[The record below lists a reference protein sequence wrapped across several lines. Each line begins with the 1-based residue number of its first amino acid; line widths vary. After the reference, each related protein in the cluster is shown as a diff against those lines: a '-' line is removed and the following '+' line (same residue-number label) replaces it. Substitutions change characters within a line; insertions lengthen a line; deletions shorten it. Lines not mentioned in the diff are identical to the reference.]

1 MKSFL
6 LHVRK
11 SFEQV
16 NQKLA
21 DIHFFRKVGITYQ
34 VLWNLLLVALIVG
47 FLLVLLAGGTAAGYF
62 ASLVHDEQPYSEEEL
77 RTHVGSLT
85 ETSEI
90 YLANDVYLGK
100 IRSDVERDI
109 VTLDDIADEVKWAI
123 VATEDEHFY
132 EHEGIVPKALLR
144 ATMQE
149 IANSSVQ
156 TGGSTLTQ
164 QLIKQQVLSN
174 EVSFDRKATE
184 IMLAMRLEHFMS
196 KDEILEAY
204 LNVVPFGRNASGRNV
219 EGIQAASMGIFG
231 VAASE
236 LNLAQSAYLAGMP
249 QSPFGYTPFTG
260 DADVKDEDGLRPGFN
275 RFRTVLNRMYESG
288 YIDQEQRDEA
298 LDYDLAAD
306 FIEYAPDPMAR
317 HPRLTSEILERA
329 TEALLAV
336 EKESFEGWDQL
347 SASAQSLEEEEM
359 RGTVQNRIENGGYK
373 ITTTIDEDL
382 YSAMNDAASNSDYYF
397 GPNNGNGD
405 PEEVGAVLIDNR
417 TGAIL
422 SFVGGREENL
432 DNQLNYT
439 TRLRSPGSTIKPIL
453 PFAGAL
459 EAGVTQPGLVIPDTP
474 TNRRVDG
481 VPINNYDNSHD
492 GNITLRE
499 SLKRSRNVPAIKA
512 WWHVPEELKQH
523 LILSSGVTNMST
535 VETAAIG
542 GGGATVEQIV
552 SAYSAFANDGKR
564 PEAYMI
570 EKIETYDGEI
580 VYEHEKKE
588 FDYISPQSN
597 YLLVDMMRDVVSTSG
612 GTASRVPGLLNFSAD
627 WAGKTGTSNENIDS
641 WFVASNPY
649 VSLGVWNGYTGSKQ
663 VPLLERYNGMGTGER
678 TQNIWA
684 NIANAAYSVKPS
696 LMTAEGTRFQRP
708 SGLTER
714 RVCGLTG
721 GSSNAICDEEGLV
734 TTDLYNNNLLSR
746 IDGLSPFQSELKS
759 TVQKQ
764 LDELRKRERD
774 ERRENDNDDDDEDDD
789 SSSDDG
795 EEENDSS
802 NEDEDNENEDDDDT
816 DEGTTDEE
824 EDSADDEEE

>member
-6 LHVRK
+6 LNVRQ
-11 SFEQV
+11 SFEQM
-16 NQKLA
+16 NQKLS
-21 DIHFFRKVGITYQ
+21 DIQFFRKVGITYQ
-34 VLWNLLLVALIVG
+34 VIWNLLLVALIIG
-47 FLLVLLAGGTAAGYF
+47 FLLIVLAGGTAAGYF
-62 ASLVHDEQPYSEEEL
+62 ASLVHDEEEYTEEDL

-109 VTLDDIADEVKWAI
+109 ITLDDIADDVKTAI
-123 VATEDEHFY
+123 IATEDEHFY

-149 IANSSVQ
+149 LSNASVQ

-184 IMLAMRLEHFMS
+184 IMLAMRLEHFMT

-219 EGIQAASMGIFG
+219 EGVQAASMGIFG
-231 VAASE
+231 VPASD

-260 DADVKDEDGLRPGFN
+260 DAEVKDEDGLQPGFN

-317 HPRLTSEILERA
+317 NPRLTSEILDRA
-329 TEALLAV
+329 TEALLSV
-336 EKESFEGWDQL
+336 EKEAFEGWDQL
-347 SASAQSLEEEEM
+347 SASAQNLEEEEM
-359 RGTVQNRIENGGYK
+359 RTDVRNRIENGGYK
-373 ITTTIDEDL
+373 ISTTIEEDL
-382 YSAMNDAASNSDYYF
+382 YEVMNEAAGESDYYF
-397 GPNNGNGD
+397 GPNNSSGD
-405 PEEVGAVLIDNR
+405 REEVGAVLIDNR

-422 SFVGGREENL
+422 SFVGGREEDL
-432 DNQLNYT
+432 DNQLNHT

-474 TNRRVDG
+474 DTYRSNG
-481 VPINNYDNSHD
+481 QPI
-492 GNITLRE
+492 GNFDLQHAGNLTVRE
-499 SLKRSRNVPAIKA
+499 SLIRSRNVPAVRA
-512 WWHVPEELKQH
+512 WWHVPDEMKNH
-523 LILSSGVTNMST
+523 LIEAAGVPGMPPYES
-535 VETAAIG
+535 AAIG
-542 GGGATVEQIV
+542 GGGATVEQMV
-552 SAYSAFANDGKR
+552 SAYTAFANDGIR
-564 PEAYMI
+564 PDAYMI
-570 EKIETYDGEI
+570 EKIETYDGEV
-580 VYEHEKKE
+580 VYEHEKEE
-588 FDYISPQSN
+588 FDFVSPQTN
-597 YLLVDMMRDVVSTSG
+597 YLLVDMMRDVVNTSG

-627 WAGKTGTSNENIDS
+627 WAGKTGTSNKDIDS
-641 WFVASNPY
+641 WFIATNPY
-649 VSLGVWNGYTGSKQ
+649 VSLGVWNGYSGSTEA
-663 VPLLERYNGMGTGER
+663 PLLNRHNGMSTGER

-684 NIANAAYSVKPS
+684 NLANAAYNVQPN

-708 SGLTER
+708 GGLTER

-721 GSSNAICDEEGLV
+721 GSSNAVCDEEGLV
-734 TTDLYNNNLLSR
+734 TTDLYNNDMLSR
-746 IDGLSPFQSELKS
+746 IDGLAPFQSELKS
-759 TVQKQ
+759 TMQRQ
-764 LDELRKRERD
+764 LEELRQRQSSDD
-774 ERRENDNDDDDEDDD
+774 EGDDDASDSSDESSSDDD
-789 SSSDDG
+789 SSSDEDAADDT
-795 EEENDSS
+795 EDSS
-802 NEDEDNENEDDDDT
+802 DPSTDDETDETSSDESETDNEDE
-816 DEGTTDEE
+816 
-824 EDSADDEEE
+824 